1 MRPPSKGLPLKVAS
15 GKVLSTAELGAL
27 RATVDRLPP
36 ERSPAARRM
45 MASSH
50 GLSRGRSGMGA
61 SSTLPVLPRMTPNE
75 EVCEMRKRIEVERCA
90 AMRSCSQREFSEH
103 MSLPFVVHRA
113 REEERR
119 MVHGYVPPAT
129 GECGKRGAHWQSN
142 ESVGALLFDS
152 VKARRQDKDRARVR
166 DLRRVLTVERAK
178 RAELERSVARL
189 MRPRTESA
197 SAPMLVP
204 RDPFKRYDMLGAMP
218 SRKASPPQPPSPR
231 VPSPRAHRAP
241 AGVRVADAHT
251 DARRLDGLH
260 CRQ

>member
-1 MRPPSKGLPLKVAS
+1 
-15 GKVLSTAELGAL
+15 
-27 RATVDRLPP
+27 
-36 ERSPAARRM
+36 
-45 MASSH
+45 
-50 GLSRGRSGMGA
+50 MGA

-166 DLRRVLTVERAK
+166 DLKRVLTVERAK

-204 RDPFKRYDMLGAMP
+204 RDPFKRFDMLGAMP
-218 SRKASPPQPPSPR
+218 SRKASRPNPHPR
-231 VPSPRAHRAP
+231 VCRARARTDHRLACASQTLTQTLGDSTGFTVANSRLP
-241 AGVRVADAHT
+241 LHQSAAYRTPQIAGVAASVQFPNGAASSGSA
-251 DARRLDGLH
+251 ARR
-260 CRQ
+260 